1 MIRVTIVV
9 VAIVLALTG
18 VALAWTGSRDSS
30 PGDPIQLPDV
40 RQEDTKISP
49 DPDDDGTGD
58 PDADG
63 TGGPDNDSIDS
74 TDHSDTSISRNSSS
88 DSSWNSDTTFSVSS
102 LSSDSSL
109 FGTAP
114 PPTAIIK
121 PRPTTNSTGKPPT
134 TTHQRNSDDSVSLY
148 SYDSFSIDS
157 VSSAG
162 P

>member
-114 PPTAIIK
+114 PPTALSSQDLPPTPPANHR
-121 PRPTTNSTGKPPT
+121 PRPTNATLT
-134 TTHQRNSDDSVSLY
+134 TPSAYTRTTPSA
-148 SYDSFSIDS
+148 SIR
-157 VSSAG
+157 
-162 P
+162 